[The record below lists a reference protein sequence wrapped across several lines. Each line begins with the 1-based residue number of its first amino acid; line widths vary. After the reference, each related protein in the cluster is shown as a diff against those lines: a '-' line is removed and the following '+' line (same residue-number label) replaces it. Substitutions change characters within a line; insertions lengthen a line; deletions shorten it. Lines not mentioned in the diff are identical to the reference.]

1 MASVPGTGGFPMVN
15 PKVLPS
21 ERRVAPQLRL
31 FGKNMRHLD
40 QDEDPLYQSAFA
52 TGSPAGGG
60 GGRGGGGASPSSP
73 PPGGVFDAPRRAH
86 SPLPPPPQ
94 PRLNPWLG
102 LPRW

>member
-1 MASVPGTGGFPMVN
+1 MVN

-60 GGRGGGGASPSSP
+60 GGGSSPSSP

-86 SPLPPPPQ
+86 SPLTPPSPHLLPST
-94 PRLNPWLG
+94 PWPG

>member
-1 MASVPGTGGFPMVN
+1 MVN

-60 GGRGGGGASPSSP
+60 GGRGGGGGAGPSSP